1 MNRLC
6 GKPAFR
12 GLIALL
18 LLILSGCATTPSKP
32 PEQQAFFPPPPEPA
46 RLQFLASF
54 SGSIDIEAPRSAFAT
69 FITGEK
75 DRDQKLDKPYGVAV
89 YDGKIYVCDTN
100 MTVMVFDLKKK
111 TFEPLLGAQGLGKLI
126 QPINISIDRDGNKY
140 VSDPVRQQVVMFDK
154 NDFYVK
160 AFGTPGE
167 WKPLDAAVIEDRLYV
182 ADIQNS
188 AIRVLDINTGEDV
201 AMLGKI
207 GETSEFLDKPTNLAI
222 DKDGYLYVSD
232 AGRIQILK
240 MDRDG
245 HVMGTFGRVGT
256 NLGHFA
262 RPKGVAVDRE
272 GRVFVV
278 DAVFYNVQIFNQKGF
293 ILLFFGGGGTK
304 PGDLILPAKVIV
316 DYANTKYFE
325 QYVSP
330 NFIMES
336 LVIVTSQFGE
346 RRVNVFAFGKE
357 KDKKYLTDDELL
369 EQVRKIE
376 TTVVQKNQN
385 DDGKEDGVEKPN
397 VAEKTK

>member
-6 GKPAFR
+6 GKPAFH
-12 GLIALL
+12 GLIALVL
-18 LLILSGCATTPSKP
+18 LMLSGCATTPPKP
-32 PEQQAFFPPPPEPA
+32 LEQQTFFPPPPEPA
-46 RLQFLASF
+46 RLQFLVSYT
-54 SGSIDIEAPRSAFAT
+54 GSLDIEAPRSAFAT
-69 FITGEK
+69 FVTGEK
-75 DRDQKLDKPYGVAV
+75 DRDQKLDKPYGVAIH
-89 YDGKIYVCDTN
+89 DGKIYVCDTN
-100 MTVMVFDLKKK
+100 MTVMVFDLQKRS
-111 TFEPLLGAQGLGKLI
+111 FEPLQGAQGLGKLV

-167 WKPLDAAVIEDRLYV
+167 WKPLDAAVFEDRLYV
-182 ADIQNS
+182 ADIRNS
-188 AIRVLDINTGEDV
+188 EIRVLDINTGEDV
-201 AMLGKI
+201 ARLGKV
-207 GETSEFLDKPTNLAI
+207 GEPSEFLDKPTNLVI

-232 AGRIQILK
+232 AGRFQIVK

-245 HVMGTFGRVGT
+245 HVLGTFGRVGT

-278 DAVFYNVQIFNQKGF
+278 DAVFYNVQIFNPKGF
-293 ILLFFGGGGTK
+293 MLLFFGGGGTK

-325 QYVSP
+325 PYVDP

-336 LVIVTSQFGE
+336 LVLVTSQFGD
-346 RRVNVFAFGKE
+346 RRVNVFAFGRE
-357 KDKKYLTDDELL
+357 KGRKYLTDDELL

-376 TTVVQKNQN
+376 STVVQKNPN
-385 DDGKEDGVEKPN
+385 DNGKESGVEK
-397 VAEKTK
+397 ADGAGKTE